1 MTRNLAIALVAI
13 GVCAGFVAGWFI
25 ARRHLSNTVVTV
37 PAKSPDVRESTLDCD
52 HAPDNDWQTVRSYW
66 YLPAKTLYEVEWQF
80 CSEDFASRRV
90 RVTNANFSTT
100 FFQYRDDQILR
111 VENLD
116 LLGDHIPELLVM
128 TGSAG
133 TDDRITWHVIS
144 ESNGTLYEW
153 KPPNYDAAAEK
164 LLGPDEDFC
173 CKSWNFHL
181 QGSDILV
188 ARGIYHKG
196 DGNCCPSRGGVIVR
210 LEPARGALKLA
221 NAQRISKPE
230 YDHWKSQP
238 FCLRC
243 ALASMP

>member
-1 MTRNLAIALVAI
+1 MSRNLAIALVVI

-37 PAKSPDVRESTLDCD
+37 PAKSADVQESVIDCD

-116 LLGDHIPELLVM
+116 LLGDHIPELLVI

-144 ESNGTLYEW
+144 EANGTLYEW